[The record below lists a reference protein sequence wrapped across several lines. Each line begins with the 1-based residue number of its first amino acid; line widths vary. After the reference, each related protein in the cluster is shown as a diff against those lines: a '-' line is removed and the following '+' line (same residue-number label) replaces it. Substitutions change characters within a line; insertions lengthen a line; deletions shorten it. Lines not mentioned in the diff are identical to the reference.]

1 MSTTDN
7 DVQTGATLVPSD
19 LGELRDAVVDSTGPL
34 VVRGGG
40 TASDWGG
47 AVASPH
53 TVLSTAGLTGV
64 IAHNPGDMTVSVRAG
79 TPLEELQRE
88 LAGSEQRVA
97 IDPARARRGATL
109 GGIFAT
115 ADSGP
120 LAYTFGSLRDLV
132 IGATIVLAD
141 GTVARSGGH
150 VIKNVAGY
158 DLTKLLHGAYGTFAV
173 LAELVLRLHPVPP
186 ATRTVALD
194 TSLDEA
200 AAATL
205 RVITGPAE
213 PTALQWCAGRL
224 SEPGRLLVRVEGTPD
239 GVDGRARRIAEALGG
254 GASVLEPADAESAWD
269 AEADAVDGRAGALDD
284 RVGAAGAG
292 GSPPGDGAVLRLG
305 VMPTRLTDVLR
316 GLDIEVGLA
325 SVSACPANG
334 VATCTVPARPEAVAA
349 AHARVAAAGGTTSL
363 RHRPAGVDL
372 PAWGPAPSSSA
383 LLRAVSAAVDPEQR
397 LGRGRFEPWIPA
409 PTSPTGGNA

>member
-47 AVASPH
+47 AVARPH

-79 TPLEELQRE
+79 TPLERLQHE
-88 LAGSEQRVA
+88 LAGCEQRVA

-205 RVITGPAE
+205 RAIAGPAE

-254 GASVLEPADAESAWD
+254 GASVLEPADAESAWA
-269 AEADAVDGRAGALDD
+269 AEADAVDGRAG
-284 RVGAAGAG
+284 
-292 GSPPGDGAVLRLG
+292 DGAVLRLG
-305 VMPTRLTDVLR
+305 VLPTRLTDVLR
-316 GLDIEVGLA
+316 GLDVEVGLA

-363 RHRPAGVDL
+363 RHRPAGVTL
-372 PAWGPAPSSSA
+372 PAWGPAPTSSA
-383 LLRAVSAAVDPEQR
+383 LLRAVAAAVDPEQR
-397 LGRGRFEPWIPA
+397 LGRGRFDPWIPSTQTGETTTPSTT
-409 PTSPTGGNA
+409 PTTPTGGAS

>member
-7 DVQTGATLVPSD
+7 DVQTGTTLEPGD

-47 AVASPH
+47 AVARPH
-53 TVLSTAGLTGV
+53 TVLSTCGLTGV

-79 TPLEELQRE
+79 TPLEQLQRE
-88 LAGSEQRVA
+88 LAGCEQRVA

-173 LAELVLRLHPVPP
+173 LAELILRLHPVPP

-200 AAATL
+200 AAAGL
-205 RVITGPAE
+205 RAIAGPAE

-239 GVDGRARRIAEALGG
+239 GVAGRARRIAEALGG
-254 GASVLEPADAESAWD
+254 GASVLEPAEAESAWA
-269 AEADAVDGRAGALDD
+269 AEADEVDAQPD
-284 RVGAAGAG
+284 
-292 GSPPGDGAVLRLG
+292 DGAVLRLG

-316 GLDIEVGLA
+316 GLDVEVGLA

-349 AHARVAAAGGTTSL
+349 AHTRVAAAGGTTSL
-363 RHRPAGVDL
+363 RHRPAGLDL

-397 LGRGRFEPWIPA
+397 LGRGRFDSWLPGSAGAQASETGA
-409 PTSPTGGNA
+409 SPTTPTTPTGGTS